1 MISNASAYALALHGG
16 AGTLR
21 RGDMTATREADYR
34 AGLRQAL
41 VAGRDI
47 LAGGGNALDAVTAA
61 VCALEDDPLFNAGR
75 GAVFTRAG
83 TQEMDAAVMEG
94 REHRAGAVAGIFGP
108 KNPVLAARAVMEH
121 SPHVLLIGEGAVG
134 FCRET
139 GLAFADRDYFFTEAR
154 WRALQETRAHGES
167 EDDEAR
173 RHGTVGAVAR
183 DRAGNLAAA
192 TSTGGMTGKLP
203 GRVGDSPIIG
213 AGTYADNATCAVSA
227 TGHGE
232 FFVRYAAAH
241 EIAAR
246 ISHADQSLAMAA
258 AAVVAELGRAGGS
271 GGLVAVG
278 SNGSVAL
285 PFNCAGMYRG
295 YVQDDEIVYTAIYD
309 EAYEAS

>member
-1 MISNASAYALALHGG
+1 MISTGGGFALALHGG

-21 RGDMTATREADYR
+21 RGDMTAEHEARYR
-34 AGLRQAL
+34 DGLARAL
-41 VAGRDI
+41 MAGRDI
-47 LAGGGNALDAVTAA
+47 LADGGSALDAVTEA

-75 GAVFTRAG
+75 GAVFTRSG
-83 TQEMDAAVMEG
+83 TQEMDAALMEG
-94 REHRAGAVAGIFGP
+94 GERRAGAVAGIFGP
-108 KNPVLAARAVMEH
+108 KNPILAARAVMER
-121 SPHVLLIGEGAVG
+121 SPHVMLIGEGAVT
-134 FCRET
+134 FCRDM
-139 GLAFADRDYFFTEAR
+139 GLAFADSDYFFTEAR
-154 WRALQETRAHGES
+154 WRALQDTLAQGE
-167 EDDEAR
+167 DAADEAR

-183 DRAGNLAAA
+183 DRAGDLAAA

-232 FFVRYAAAH
+232 FFIRYAAAH

-246 ISHADQSLAMAA
+246 IAHAGQPLDQAA
-258 AAVVAELGRAGGS
+258 TAVVAELGRIGGS

-278 SNGSVAL
+278 SDGSVAL

-295 YVQDDEIVYTAIYD
+295 YVQDDGIVYTAIYD
-309 EAYEAS
+309 ETYEAS